1 MFLVDTNVLLEILLG
16 QDRKEEC
23 KQFLE
28 SNIGSLSITDF
39 CLHSIGVILFRYG
52 KRDVF
57 QRFTEDV
64 IPNVRLL
71 SLPAGLYGELTRASG
86 SMSLDF
92 DDAYQYTIAKHNGL
106 KIATLDRDFEG
117 VEGVEVLFL

>member
-1 MFLVDTNVLLEILLG
+1 M
-16 QDRKEEC
+16 
-23 KQFLE
+23 
-28 SNIGSLSITDF
+28 
-39 CLHSIGVILFRYG
+39 ILFRYG